1 MAKEIERKFTVDTN
15 KWHPE
20 DAGVRVRQG
29 YLPIAGK
36 TAVRVRITGD
46 SAWLTIKGE
55 NKGAVRSEFE
65 YPIPL
70 TDAQQILD
78 ELCERPFIEKIRYG
92 VNYAGADWEVDVFEQ
107 ENAGLI
113 IAEIELVA
121 ENQEIDP
128 PPWVLMEV
136 TDDPRYYNA
145 NLIKYPFKDWL
156 KDAAQHRS

>member
-1 MAKEIERKFTVDTN
+1 MAKEIERKFTVDKSSWN
-15 KWHPE
+15 PG

-29 YLPIAGK
+29 YLPISGK
-36 TAVRVRITGD
+36 TAVRVRVTGD

-55 NKGAVRSEFE
+55 NKGPVRSEFE

-70 TDAQQILD
+70 TDAHQILD
-78 ELCERPFIEKIRYG
+78 ELCERPFIEKTRYL
-92 VNYAGADWEVDVFEQ
+92 VNYAGATWEVDVFDG

-113 IAEIELVA
+113 IAEIELA
-121 ENQEIDP
+121 SENQKIEL
-128 PPWVLMEV
+128 PPWVLTEV

-156 KDAAQHRS
+156 KAS